1 MVTQPVYYITPQADQ
16 VFGSGQDIQI
26 GVNIT
31 SNSSRT
37 VNVRAEIIVYEGSIN
52 PTHGTE
58 LARYESAEYALTA
71 GETHEYSVTHS
82 TVVGSIDRRD
92 VGVVVHYYDNG
103 WKDGPSD
110 EWDDVYYVQKEGG
123 GFDIGSII
131 QPMIMMM
138 MVVMMMKMMGGMTK
152 QR

>member
-71 GETHEYSVTHS
+71 GIGRNVDADLDVLPRTKHLVRL
-82 TVVGSIDRRD
+82 RRD
-92 VGVVVHYYDNG
+92 VIDWLLYSHYY
-103 WKDGPSD
+103 PSS
-110 EWDDVYYVQKEGG
+110 GII
-123 GFDIGSII
+123 FIIMPTIIIMIIGCMME
-131 QPMIMMM
+131 PMS
-138 MVVMMMKMMGGMTK
+138 KPPPSFCT
-152 QR
+152 